1 MKDLLDLIVFAF
13 ILCHSRWFGVLCGN
27 HHRSRRGPSLGS
39 VDTLGTKGLLTM
51 TTTVVMM
58 VMVIFEATDI
68 KKNVASINSPVND
81 NATPNLS

>member
-13 ILCHSRWFGVLCGN
+13 ILCHSHWFGVLCGN
-27 HHRSRRGPSLGS
+27 HDRSRRGPSLGS

-68 KKNVASINSPVND
+68 KKKYEQM
-81 NATPNLS
+81 LHQ

>member
-1 MKDLLDLIVFAF
+1 
-13 ILCHSRWFGVLCGN
+13 
-27 HHRSRRGPSLGS
+27 
-39 VDTLGTKGLLTM
+39 M